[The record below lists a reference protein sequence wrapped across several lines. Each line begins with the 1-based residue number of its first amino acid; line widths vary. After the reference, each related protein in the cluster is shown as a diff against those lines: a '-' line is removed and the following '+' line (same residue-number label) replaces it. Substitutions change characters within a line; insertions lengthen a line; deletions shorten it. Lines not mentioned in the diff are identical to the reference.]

1 MKTLLAIAAIVLAIY
16 LLVVAFYAVKQ
27 RSLIYYPTTLP
38 MDLARE
44 QARALG
50 GAPWLGAGG
59 EWWGWTLPPA
69 AGTEGEPRRAVVFH
83 GNAGM
88 ALNRGYYADLLA
100 GFSTSGPWRV
110 HVFEYPG
117 YGPRGGNPGEAAFA
131 AAAVKAVD
139 ALIEQRPEPLLI
151 IGESIG
157 SGVAAGIARRR
168 PEAVAALLL
177 ITPFDSLVDVAR
189 HHMPYLPTGLVL
201 KDRYDNVDALK
212 AFDKPLV
219 VVTAGRDTIIP
230 PERAGP
236 LLERHPGPVLH
247 VAQPEAG
254 HNSLDFDPGRSPWPE
269 IDRFIDSTLR

>member
-1 MKTLLAIAAIVLAIY
+1 MKTLLAIAATVFAIY
-16 LLVVAFYAVKQ
+16 VLVVVFYALKQ

-38 MDLARE
+38 LDLARE
-44 QARALG
+44 QAQALDG
-50 GAPWLGAGG
+50 SPWRGAGG
-59 EWWGWTLPPA
+59 EWWGWTKAIA
-69 AGTEGEPRRAVVFH
+69 AGTNGRPRRAVVFH

-100 GFSTSGPWRV
+100 GFHESGPWRV

-117 YGPRGGNPGEAAFA
+117 YGPRGGEPGEAAFA
-131 AAAVKAVD
+131 AAALKAVD

-177 ITPFDSLVDVAR
+177 ITPFDSLVDVAH

-212 AFDKPLV
+212 AFARPLV
-219 VVTAGRDTIIP
+219 VVTAGQDTIIP
-230 PERAGP
+230 PERAVP
-236 LLERHPGPVLH
+236 LLEQHPGPVLH
-247 VAQPEAG
+247 VVQSEAG
-254 HNSLDFDPGRSPWPE
+254 HNTLHFDPDRSPWPA
-269 IDRFIDSTLR
+269 IDRFIDSSLR